1 MVAHLKDRNQETKT
15 LRSLAMQISPFVHSK
30 KFRERGSDYK
40 KIELFWP
47 HSLLKEGIVIVDSP
61 GIGESA
67 ITYDMGLSYL
77 SKLSINQTPMEY
89 NETGLRKVG
98 SDTSSVNNAPL
109 KIFCAV
115 TSLSKYLTS
124 PDVVQKFTSWTL
136 LKHEVDVRVTNV
148 NVSSEAKMT
157 TGT

>member
-15 LRSLAMQISPFVHSK
+15 LRSLAMQISPFLHAK

-77 SKLSINQTPMEY
+77 STLSINQTRVEY
-89 NETGLRKVG
+89 NETGLRKAG
-98 SDTSSVNNAPL
+98 SDTLSVNNAPL

-124 PDVVQKFTSWTL
+124 PGVVQKLPSWTL
-136 LKHEVDVRVTNV
+136 LKHEDDVKVTNV
-148 NVSSEAKMT
+148 NVSKEAKMT